1 MRVKGGIFFAPA
13 ALYAAFMAEPSVLG
27 DVRAELGE
35 SPVWSA
41 DENAVYWID
50 IRDKLIHRTD
60 PESGETR
67 SWGMPS
73 HPGMISLRRKG
84 GLAVALEDGI
94 HAFDPATGNLDLLAP
109 LEAEIPENRPND
121 GKCDAAG
128 RLWVGTMNKHDPD
141 LATGGFYRIDPDL
154 SATLIESGLRIPNGL
169 AWSPDGA
176 RMFRTDTRSGVV
188 RAASFD
194 AATGDI
200 SDETEFFTFDRALDG
215 GVDGA
220 AMDTDG
226 GYWTAQY
233 GGGRLRRTMPDGSV
247 GMEIPLPVSQPT
259 MPAFG
264 GPGMKT
270 LFVTSARQQLSDGE
284 LSAEPG
290 AGALLA
296 VETEF
301 AGVPVGEFGG

>member
-1 MRVKGGIFFAPA
+1 MT
-13 ALYAAFMAEPSVLG
+13 EPSVLG

-41 DENAVYWID
+41 GENAVYWID
-50 IRDKLIHRTD
+50 IRGKLIHRTD
-60 PESGETR
+60 PGSGGTR
-67 SWGMPS
+67 SWGLPS

-84 GLAVALEDGI
+84 GLVVALEDGI
-94 HAFDPATGNLDLLAP
+94 HAFDPATGNLDLLVP
-109 LEAEIPENRPND
+109 LEAEIPDNRPND
-121 GKCDAAG
+121 GKCDSAG

-141 LATGGFYRIDPDL
+141 RATGNFYRIDPDL
-154 SATLIESGLRIPNGL
+154 SATLIESGLKIPNGL
-169 AWSPDGA
+169 AWSPDDA
-176 RMFRTDTRSGVV
+176 RMYRTDTRSEVV
-188 RAASFD
+188 RASGFD
-194 AATGDI
+194 AADGRI
-200 SDETEFFTFDRALDG
+200 WGQTEFFAFDRALDG

-233 GGGRLRRTMPDGSV
+233 GVGRLCRTLPDGSV

-270 LFVTSARQQLSDGE
+270 LFVTSARQQLGAEE
-284 LSAEPG
+284 LSAQPA

-301 AGVPVGEFGG
+301 AGAPVGEFGG

>member
-1 MRVKGGIFFAPA
+1 
-13 ALYAAFMAEPSVLG
+13 MAEPSVLG

-41 DENAVYWID
+41 GENAVYWID
-50 IRDKLIHRTD
+50 IRGKLIHRTD
-60 PESGETR
+60 PGSGGTR
-67 SWGMPS
+67 SWGLPS
-73 HPGMISLRRKG
+73 HPGMILLRRKG
-84 GLAVALEDGI
+84 GLVVALEDGI
-94 HAFDPATGNLDLLAP
+94 HAFDPATGNLDLLVP

-128 RLWVGTMNKHDPD
+128 RLWVGTMNKHDSD

-154 SATLIESGLRIPNGL
+154 SATLIESGLKIPNGL

-176 RMFRTDTRSGVV
+176 RMFRTDTRSGLV
-188 RAASFD
+188 RASGFD
-194 AATGDI
+194 AATGGI
-200 SDETEFFTFDRALDG
+200 WGETEFFAFDRALDG

-233 GGGRLRRTMPDGSV
+233 GVGRLRRTLPDGSA

-270 LFVTSARQQLSDGE
+270 LFVTSARQRLGAE
-284 LSAEPG
+284 ALSAQPA

-301 AGVPVGEFGG
+301 TGAPVGEFGG